1 MRTGNYEPSEQ
12 GGSAGTALTFLL
24 IGLGAG
30 ALLGMLLAPKAGKL
44 IRKDLRRK
52 FEDAR
57 ETVEEWADDAR
68 EFAEDAMGRG
78 ADLADEVRERV
89 SPLAKAI
96 RRG

>member
-12 GGSAGTALTFLL
+12 DSSAGTALAFLL

-30 ALLGMLLAPKAGKL
+30 ALLGVLLAPKAGKL

-52 FEDAR
+52 YEDAR
-57 ETVEEWADDAR
+57 ETVEEWAEDAR
-68 EFAEDAMGRG
+68 GFAQEAVERG
-78 ADLADEVRERV
+78 AEIAEEVREKV
-89 SPLAKAI
+89 SPVAKAI